1 MREIVLD
8 TETTGFDPADGHRVV
23 EIGCVELFDHFPT
36 GETYQAYLN
45 PERDVPLETQ
55 KVHGLTNEFL
65 ADKPLFADVV
75 EEFLE
80 FLGDAPLVIHN
91 ASFDIKFLNAEL
103 HRTKRPPISLARAID
118 TIDIAKSKLPGARY
132 SLDELCRRFNIDL
145 TSRSYH
151 GALLDSQLTA
161 QVYQELLGGRQKK
174 LLLSPQD
181 EAALASVVEIRVAR
195 VRPEPLQPRF
205 TEAETQAHTLFVE
218 KELGKDAVWN
228 WA

>member
-36 GETYQAYLN
+36 GKTYQAYLN

-65 ADKPLFADVV
+65 ADKPLFADIV

-91 ASFDIKFLNAEL
+91 ASFDIKFLNSEL
-103 HRTKRPPISLARAID
+103 HRTRRPPIPLSRAID
-118 TIDIAKSKLPGARY
+118 TIDIAKSKIPGARY

-145 TSRSYH
+145 TSRNYH

-181 EAALASVVEIRVAR
+181 EAADISITEVRIAR
-195 VRPEPLQPRF
+195 ARPEPLAVRVTQIEI
-205 TEAETQAHTLFVE
+205 EAHAAFVE
-218 KELGKDAVWN
+218 NELGKDALWKLG
-228 WA
+228 

>member
-1 MREIVLD
+1 Q
-8 TETTGFDPADGHRVV
+8 
-23 EIGCVELFDHFPT
+23 FPT
-36 GETYQAYLN
+36 GKTYQAYLN

-103 HRTKRPPISLARAID
+103 HRTKRPPIPLARAID

-161 QVYQELLGGRQKK
+161 QVYQELLGGRQKN
-174 LLLSPQD
+174 LLLTPQD
-181 EAALASVVEIRVAR
+181 AASVISVTEVRVVR
-195 VRPEPLQPRF
+195 TRPEPLPPRI
-205 TEAETQAHTLFVE
+205 TETEIAAHTAFVE
-218 KELGKDAVWN
+218 KELKEAVWN

>member
-36 GETYQAYLN
+36 GKTFQAYLN

-91 ASFDIKFLNAEL
+91 ASFDIKFLNSEL
-103 HRTKRPPISLARAID
+103 HRTKRPPISLSRAID
-118 TIDIAKSKLPGARY
+118 TIDIAKSKIPGARY

-145 TSRSYH
+145 TSRNYH

-181 EAALASVVEIRVAR
+181 EATVVSITEVRIAR
-195 VRPEPLQPRF
+195 ARPEPLAERVTQIEI
-205 TEAETQAHTLFVE
+205 EAHAAFVE
-218 KELGKDAVWN
+218 KELGKDALWN
-228 WA
+228 LG